1 MGGRDLR
8 VGSPYLRAVQHAL
21 NPLTIRWQA
30 DHLLRDP
37 RQLVTDTGFEIT
49 EAEQVGVGGLAHR
62 VDARKPAANTRAG

>member
-1 MGGRDLR
+1 
-8 VGSPYLRAVQHAL
+8 
-21 NPLTIRWQA
+21 LTIRWQA